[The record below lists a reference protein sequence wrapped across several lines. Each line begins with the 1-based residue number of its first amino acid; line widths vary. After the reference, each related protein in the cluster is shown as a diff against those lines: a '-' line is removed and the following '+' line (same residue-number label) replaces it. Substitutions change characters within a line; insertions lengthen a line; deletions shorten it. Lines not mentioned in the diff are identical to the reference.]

1 MSIVIAV
8 QASIFQLN
16 SVGKQAVIQVTE
28 QKAAVNAIIAALKY
42 SVFYKKR
49 YKMQVY
55 GNLNDDYIPSVEEVK
70 FYRKR
75 MMKVVKKFKNVREK
89 NEGLKEED

>member
-1 MSIVIAV
+1 
-8 QASIFQLN
+8 
-16 SVGKQAVIQVTE
+16 
-28 QKAAVNAIIAALKY
+28 
-42 SVFYKKR
+42 
-49 YKMQVY
+49 MQVY